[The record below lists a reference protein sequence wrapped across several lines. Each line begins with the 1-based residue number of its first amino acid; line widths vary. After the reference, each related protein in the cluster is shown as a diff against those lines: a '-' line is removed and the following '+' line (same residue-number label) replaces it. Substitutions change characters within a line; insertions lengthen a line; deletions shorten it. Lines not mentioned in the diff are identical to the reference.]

1 MNNTAQHSLILGI
14 DIGGTGIKG
23 GIVDIAQG
31 KMITKRHRIP
41 TPKPATPDAVAETV
55 KQIVDFFEWKG
66 TVGFGFPAL
75 VQHGIIKT
83 ANNIDKNWIGTDA
96 VQLFQKKLQLPTQV
110 INDADAAGLA
120 EINFGTKNAKKGIV
134 MLLTLGTGIG
144 SALFLNGHLLPNTEL
159 GQVYLNNG
167 FLAEKYASEGA
178 RKRSNISWEKYGGQL
193 NTYLQ
198 HIEKL
203 FSPDLIMLGGGGSKT
218 FHKIAPF
225 LQIKTNVVPAIL
237 GNHAGIIGAAVAA
250 KQLSENV
257 NLANNII

>member
-1 MNNTAQHSLILGI
+1 MNNTVQNSLILGI

-55 KQIVDFFEWKG
+55 KQIVVFFDWKG
-66 TVGFGFPAL
+66 PIGFGFPAL
-75 VQHGIIKT
+75 VQHGIVQT
-83 ANNIDKNWIGTDA
+83 ANNIDKNWIGIDA
-96 VQLFQKKLQLPTQV
+96 VQLFQEKLQLSVQI

-120 EINFGTKNAKKGIV
+120 EISFGTPNAKNGIV

-159 GQVYLNNG
+159 GQVYLENG
-167 FLAEKYASEGA
+167 FLGEKYASEGV
-178 RKRSNISWEKYGGQL
+178 RKCNSLTWEQYGEQL
-193 NTYLQ
+193 NTYLKL
-198 HIEKL
+198 IEKL
-203 FSPDLIMLGGGGSKT
+203 FSPDLIILGGGGSKK

-225 LQIKTNVVPAIL
+225 LQIKTNVVPAVL
-237 GNHAGIIGAAVAA
+237 GNHAGIIGAGVAA
-250 KQLSENV
+250 KQLLENV
-257 NLANNII
+257 NFANNSI